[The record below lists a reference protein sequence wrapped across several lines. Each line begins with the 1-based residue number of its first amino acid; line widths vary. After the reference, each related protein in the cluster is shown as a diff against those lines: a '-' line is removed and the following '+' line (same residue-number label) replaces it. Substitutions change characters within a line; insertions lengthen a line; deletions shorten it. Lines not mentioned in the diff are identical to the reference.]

1 MEIKTASVYL
11 GLGSNMGEKQDNLLR
26 ALDYI
31 SQRLRIEK
39 KSSMY
44 DTAPVGNINQARF
57 LNMVCEVTTSLPPA
71 MLLATLKG
79 IESKMGRLPVH
90 PANSPRII
98 DIDILLYGDEIID
111 TPDLK
116 IPHPRLAERAFVL
129 VPLAEIAPELVHPVL
144 KLSMK
149 DLLTLIESN
158 TQGVL
163 KLQFQP

>member
-1 MEIKTASVYL
+1 MEFKTATVYL
-11 GLGSNMGEKQDNLLR
+11 GLGSNMGEKQDNLVR

-44 DTAPVGNINQARF
+44 DTAPVGNINQPRY
-57 LNMVCEVTTSLPPA
+57 LNMVCKVSTTLAPA

-90 PANSPRII
+90 PANTPRII
-98 DIDILLYGDEIID
+98 DIDILLYGDEIVD

-129 VPLAEIAPELVHPVL
+129 VPLGEIAPDLVHPVL
-144 KLSMK
+144 KQSIK
-149 DLLTLIESN
+149 DLLVLIQGN

-163 KLQFQP
+163 KLKF

>member
-1 MEIKTASVYL
+1 MELKTAAVYL
-11 GLGSNMGEKQDNLLR
+11 GLGTNMGEKQQNLLQ
-26 ALDYI
+26 AMDYI

-44 DTAPVGNINQARF
+44 DTEPVGEINQPHF
-57 LNMVCEVTTSLPPA
+57 LNMVCKVATTLPPA

-79 IESKMGRLPVH
+79 IESKMGRLPKH

-98 DIDILLYGDEIID
+98 DIDILLYGDEVVD
-111 TPDLK
+111 APDLK

-129 VPLAEIAPELVHPVL
+129 VPLAEIAPDLVHTVL
-144 KLSMK
+144 KQSIK
-149 DLLTLIESN
+149 DLLVLIQNN

-163 KLQFQP
+163 KLTF

>member
-1 MEIKTASVYL
+1 MEFKTVPVYL
-11 GLGSNMGEKQDNLLR
+11 SLGSNMGQKQENLTM

-39 KSSMY
+39 KSSVY
-44 DTAPVGNINQARF
+44 DTEPVGNPNQPRF
-57 LNMVCEVTTSLPPA
+57 LNMVCRASTSLPPA
-71 MLLATLKG
+71 GLLFMVKG
-79 IESKMGRLPVH
+79 IESKMGRLPG

-98 DIDILLYGDEIID
+98 DIDILLYGDQIID

-129 VPLAEIAPELVHPVL
+129 VPLAEIAPDVMHPVL
-144 KLSMK
+144 KQSIK
-149 DLLTLIESN
+149 DLLTLVQGN

-163 KLQFQP
+163 KLKF

>member
-11 GLGSNMGEKQDNLLR
+11 GLGTNMGEKQDNLLR

-44 DTAPVGNINQARF
+44 DTAPVGNINQPRF
-57 LNMVCEVTTSLPPA
+57 LNMVCHVTTTLAPA

-90 PANSPRII
+90 PSNTPRII
-98 DIDILLYGDEIID
+98 DIDILLYGNEVID

-129 VPLAEIAPELVHPVL
+129 VPLVEIAPDLVHPVL
-144 KLSMK
+144 KQSMK
-149 DLLTLIESN
+149 DLLTLNPGQYPGRFKIK
-158 TQGVL
+158 V
-163 KLQFQP
+163 

>member
-1 MEIKTASVYL
+1 MEFKIVPVYL
-11 GLGSNMGEKQDNLLR
+11 GLGSNMGEKQENLLR
-26 ALDYI
+26 AMDYI

-44 DTAPVGNINQARF
+44 DTEPVGNVNQPRY
-57 LNMVCEVTTSLPPA
+57 LNMVCRVSTSLAPA
-71 MLLATLKG
+71 TLLSVLKG

-98 DIDILLYGDEIID
+98 DIDILLFGDEVVD

-116 IPHPRLAERAFVL
+116 IPHPKLAERAFVL
-129 VPLAEIAPELVHPVL
+129 VPLAEIAPDLVHPVL
-144 KLSMK
+144 KQSIK
-149 DLLTLIESN
+149 DLLRLVQG

-163 KLQFQP
+163 KLKF